1 MHAAAEAA
9 DIELEPVSPPPLQV
23 QTSRLNVGMIQR
35 ITDIMVVNMRYD
47 TEDDGAVE
55 VQAKLS
61 ARSSPPKT
69 PRSPVELLPQLG
81 PEHSTAEIQLAVDG
95 ILGQTTFP
103 AAASSIPRSDVA
115 AMRPKGWARLG
126 SRKPFKIAKSK
137 DDITAEWCTRVF
149 RHQGYLTTDE
159 RVTELTVKAIG
170 EPNLSP
176 NPWPK
181 PWPKPLPQTLTP
193 TPTPAPTSALAP
205 TLTPALTPTLTLSL
219 TLARRGRGRVQR
231 PRSAHDQRGGGR
243 RRGQPAAQYDRQVL
257 AAHGQ
262 GHRAQ
267 DRLRHRGPH
276 VQRRLLR
283 RHAARP

>member
-1 MHAAAEAA
+1 MMHAETA
-9 DIELEPVSPPPLQV
+9 DIEQPVSPPRLQA

-61 ARSSPPKT
+61 SRSLASPNT

-95 ILGQTTFP
+95 ILGQTTQST
-103 AAASSIPRSDVA
+103 ACSSIPRSDVA

-149 RHQGYLTTDE
+149 RHQGYLTADE
-159 RVTELTVKAIG
+159 RVTDLTVKAIG
-170 EPNLSP
+170 AGEGEFSDLA
-176 NPWPK
+176 
-181 PWPKPLPQTLTP
+181 LLTI
-193 TPTPAPTSALAP
+193 T
-205 TLTPALTPTLTLSL
+205 
-219 TLARRGRGRVQR
+219 GVG
-231 PRSAHDQRGGGR
+231 
-243 RRGQPAAQYDRQVL
+243 
-257 AAHGQ
+257 
-262 GHRAQ
+262 
-267 DRLRHRGPH
+267 
-276 VQRRLLR
+276 
-283 RHAARP
+283 

>member
-137 DDITAEWCTRVF
+137 ADITAEWCTRVF

-193 TPTPAPTSALAP
+193 NPYPNPNPSPNLSPRPNPHPSPHPNPHPLPDPGQARARASSAISRCSRSTRWRAAMRPAC
-205 TLTPALTPTLTLSL
+205 
-219 TLARRGRGRVQR
+219 
-231 PRSAHDQRGGGR
+231 
-243 RRGQPAAQYDRQVL
+243 
-257 AAHGQ
+257 
-262 GHRAQ
+262 RA
-267 DRLRHRGPH
+267 
-276 VQRRLLR
+276 V
-283 RHAARP
+283 